1 MPSKKEETAENL
13 TQESSGAEG
22 SKIDSVETILLVT
35 VSLMG
40 DFADIV
46 GVVFFAIPYIG
57 QVVWLL
63 SKAFSWFIWSLIMV
77 WSVLRGLAGSQNTAK
92 KLFIRIGTLAA
103 GKVLD
108 EFTLSILPVQTA
120 SLIAVIYLHNKGE
133 SGLLGKATSIM
144 KQVKKV

>member
-1 MPSKKEETAENL
+1 MTKEEATENL
-13 TQESSGAEG
+13 TQESSGAHG
-22 SKIDSVETILLVT
+22 SKIGSVETILMVT
-35 VSLMG
+35 ISAMG

-46 GVVFFAIPYIG
+46 GVVFFPIPVIG

-77 WSVLRGLAGSQNTAK
+77 WSVLRGLAGGQNTAK

-108 EFTLSILPVQTA
+108 EFTLSIMPIQTA
-120 SLIAVIYLHNKGE
+120 SLLAAIYLHNKDE
-133 SGLLGKATSIM
+133 SGVLGKAANVM
-144 KQVKKV
+144 KQVKRV